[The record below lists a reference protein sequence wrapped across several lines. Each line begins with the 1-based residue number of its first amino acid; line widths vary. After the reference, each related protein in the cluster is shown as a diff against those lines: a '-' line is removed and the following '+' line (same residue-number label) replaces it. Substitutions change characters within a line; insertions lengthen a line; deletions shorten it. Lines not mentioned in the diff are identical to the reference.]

1 MKGLDGAAHWN
12 RREGYVKYPL
22 VLASRPTDQKIAS
35 PRPCA
40 RSGEKNLASR
50 EKGAKMVF
58 LRSWALICLWVC
70 ASIDTP
76 NLYFFIFFKDLS
88 YICCSNLYTEKKML
102 DGRFDPLSSD
112 VDLTRDP
119 RPGGQSSL
127 SFVLL
132 SSDPVTSY

>member
-1 MKGLDGAAHWN
+1 VH
-12 RREGYVKYPL
+12 PL
-22 VLASRPTDQKIAS
+22 IL
-35 PRPCA
+35 
-40 RSGEKNLASR
+40 
-50 EKGAKMVF
+50 
-58 LRSWALICLWVC
+58 LIF
-70 ASIDTP
+70 I
-76 NLYFFIFFKDLS
+76 FFIFFKDLS
-88 YICCSNLYTEKKML
+88 YICCSNIYTEKKML